1 MKSNWGLASPLSE
14 KQKTVWS
21 LLGAGLSAATVASK
35 LGSTRQFVNQT
46 KLAAEAKLS
55 ASLLDAAQAN
65 HLQTRM
71 LDPKKGILLGYH
83 PGVKCK
89 VVVTY
94 STKFGIKVWY
104 WYDNPEAVTDK
115 EFLGQTRRY
124 LLEMAKERRIKV
136 IGMKSIH
143 PGKLAQLVF
152 SELVPELKE

>member
-1 MKSNWGLASPLSE
+1 MKAGWGLASPLSE
-14 KQKTVWS
+14 KQKIVWS

-65 HLQTRM
+65 HLQTIR
-71 LDPKKGILLGYH
+71 LDSKKGILLGYH
-83 PGVKCK
+83 PGIDRKA
-89 VVVTY
+89 VVTY
-94 STKFGIKVWY
+94 SIRYGIKVWY

-124 LLEMAKERRIKV
+124 LLELAKERHINTS
-136 IGMKSIH
+136 GLKSVH
-143 PGKLAQLVF
+143 PGKLAQFVF
-152 SELVPELKE
+152 SDLVPELKE